1 MKQSDIFSI
10 ILIATIG
17 TLAAFFIVNSVMGDP
32 NEKSVTFNTIDAAS
46 SSVVTPDPEVFNKE
60 AINPTIEV
68 YVGECEDVDQNGII
82 DQAELVA
89 CGKGGESSGTSDN
102 STGGE

>member
-17 TLAAFFIVNSVMGDP
+17 TLAAFFIVNTLLGDP
-32 NEKSVTFNTIDAAS
+32 NEKSVSFKTIGEIS
-46 SSVVTPDPEVFNKE
+46 KGVVTPDSEVFNNV

-68 YVGECEDVDQNGII
+68 YVGSCEDVDQNGMI
-82 DQAELVA
+82 DEAELVA
-89 CGKGGESSGTSDN
+89 CGQGGSGID
-102 STGGE
+102 TGGNSNGDE